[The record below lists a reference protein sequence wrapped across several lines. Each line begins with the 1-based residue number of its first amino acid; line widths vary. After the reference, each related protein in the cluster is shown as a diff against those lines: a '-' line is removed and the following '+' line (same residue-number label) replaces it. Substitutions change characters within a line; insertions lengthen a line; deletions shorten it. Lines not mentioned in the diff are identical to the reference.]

1 MINLTDLKIKNKKTK
16 EIINFYGLNNL
27 KLKDKFLEYNLD
39 YKYSD
44 YTYTEYNY
52 SKEVL
57 R

>member
-1 MINLTDLKIKNKKTK
+1 
-16 EIINFYGLNNL
+16 
-27 KLKDKFLEYNLD
+27 LEYNLD

-57 R
+57 RW